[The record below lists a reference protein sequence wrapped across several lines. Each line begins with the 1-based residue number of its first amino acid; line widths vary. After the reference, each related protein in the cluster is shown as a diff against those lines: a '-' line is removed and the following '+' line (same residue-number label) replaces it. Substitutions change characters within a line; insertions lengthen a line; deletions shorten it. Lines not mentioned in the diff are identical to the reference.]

1 MAATSKSNTGAPRAI
16 DLYQFEGADVYQEG
30 DEHARLRGYFPLT
43 PGMPNG
49 TDAGAEEMM
58 IVCIEIEP
66 GNYLPSH
73 RDSTEELLVVTAGA
87 VEATIGDD
95 TIDLRN
101 GQCAVVPEMA
111 PHGLY
116 NGGDET
122 AHIIGMFPDTE
133 STATF
138 EEPLEPFGTAEVT
151 IGADADSTTT
161 RDE

>member
-1 MAATSKSNTGAPRAI
+1 MATTSKEQAEAARAV
-16 DLYQFEGADVYQEG
+16 DLYQFEGTDCYQES

-43 PGMPNG
+43 PGTPNAS
-49 TDAGAEEMM
+49 DAGSEEVM

-66 GNYLPSH
+66 GDYLPSH
-73 RDSTEELLVVTAGA
+73 RDSNEELLVVTAGR
-87 VEATIGDD
+87 VEATVGDD
-95 TIDLRN
+95 TIDLET

-122 AHIIGMFPDTE
+122 ARIIGFFPDTE
-133 STATF
+133 LTATF

-151 IGADADSTTT
+151 IEPDREAERGDD
-161 RDE
+161 